1 MQFAAGLGN
10 LLVEK
15 ILHCVVPPYKDKYS
29 WKKEKN
35 AWAEIKI
42 EQVIKDQVTFRRD

>member
-15 ILHCVVPPYKDKYS
+15 KHITVRGNILQRQIFLEERN
-29 WKKEKN
+29 KKS
-35 AWAEIKI
+35 WAEII
-42 EQVIKDQVTFRRD
+42 TEQAIKD